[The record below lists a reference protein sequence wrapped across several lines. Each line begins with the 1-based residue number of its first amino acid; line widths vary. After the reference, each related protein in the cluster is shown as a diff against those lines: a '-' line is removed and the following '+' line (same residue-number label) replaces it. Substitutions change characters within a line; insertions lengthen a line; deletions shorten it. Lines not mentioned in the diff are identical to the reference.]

1 MFVAEI
7 GLFSY
12 EIAYV
17 DGAFT
22 AKSQQ
27 PDGVEFEDGAVV
39 EAELAF
45 MAAQSDA
52 EYMPSAEMIEY
63 YTAQKMGI
71 ELDAPQMESEP
82 GVIY

>member
-45 MAAQSDA
+45 MTAQGKA

-63 YTAQKMGI
+63 FTAQEMGV
-71 ELDAPQMESEP
+71 EMEAPEMESEP